1 MDQNT
6 AYQRIKYL
14 REELNLHNY
23 RYYVLSEPVISD
35 FEYDRKMTEL
45 LELEKEFPQFS
56 DPLSPSV
63 RIGDDRNEEFVQA
76 EHLTP
81 MFSLA
86 NTYNSGDLAEF
97 DERIRKAVGE
107 VEYICELKY
116 DGAAISLTYEQGK
129 LTRAVTRGDGV
140 KGDVVTSN
148 ILTIKSIPLKL
159 SIDNT
164 PDYFEIRGEILLN
177 RNVFEALNRERT
189 ESGEIPFANPR
200 NAAAGTL
207 KMQKSSAVAKRKL
220 DCLLYSLAGNQLPSA
235 THLGNLEWA
244 RSAGF
249 KVPPYIE
256 VKKDLAGVMEFILK
270 WQEDRKN
277 LPFDTDGVVIK
288 VNSIDQQ
295 NELGF
300 TAKSPRWAVAYK
312 YPAEKAETTLI
323 SVDFQVGRTGAV
335 TPVANLEPVYL
346 GGTTVK
352 RASLH
357 NADQIAL
364 LDLHLGDLVS
374 IEKGGEII
382 PKITAVNKSKRD
394 LFAVPVAFVTHCP
407 ECGTLLTK
415 DAGEARHY
423 CPNESGCP
431 PQIKGRIE
439 HFVSRKA
446 MNIDGIGEET
456 VDQLFREGLLHEIPD
471 LYTIT
476 VDQLLALERFAGK
489 SAENLVKAISE
500 STKIPFERVLYALG
514 IRFVGETVAKKLARS
529 MGSIEKIM
537 EASRN
542 DLLKVDEIGEKIA
555 DSVVAYMATDKNRL
569 MIQTL
574 MGFGVQ
580 FRTEHQESD
589 SGNLPL
595 SGKTIVVSG
604 SFSRFSRD
612 EIKDL
617 IEKNGGKN
625 SGSVTSKTS
634 LIVAGENM
642 GPEKRKKAESLGI
655 PILSEEE
662 LISML
667 GVVQDASDFS

>member
-1 MDQNT
+1 MDHNT
-6 AYQRIKYL
+6 AYQRIKHL

-23 RYYVLSEPVISD
+23 RYYVLNEPVITD
-35 FEYDRKMTEL
+35 FEYDQMMSEL
-45 LELEKEFPQFS
+45 ISLEREYPQFS
-56 DPLSPSV
+56 DPFSPTV

-76 EHLTP
+76 EHFTP

-86 NTYNSGDLAEF
+86 NTYNFEELAEF
-97 DERIRKAVGE
+97 DDRVRKAVGQ
-107 VEYICELKY
+107 VEYVCELKY
-116 DGAAISLTYEQGK
+116 DGAAISLTYEKGL

-159 SIDNT
+159 NIGEV
-164 PDYFEIRGEILLN
+164 PEVFEIRGEILLN
-177 RNVFEALNRERT
+177 RNVFEALNKERL
-189 ESGEIPFANPR
+189 EAGEVPFANPR
-200 NAAAGTL
+200 NAASGTL
-207 KMQKSSAVAKRKL
+207 KMQKSSQVARRKL
-220 DCLLYSLAGNQLPSA
+220 DCLLYSLAGSRLPSE
-235 THLGNLEWA
+235 THFGSLEWA
-244 RSAGF
+244 RNAGF
-249 KVPPYIE
+249 KVPPYME
-256 VKKDLAGVMEFILK
+256 VKKDLEGVTEFIQK
-270 WQEDRKN
+270 WHEGRKK

-312 YPAEKAETTLI
+312 YPPEKAETKLV

-357 NADQIAL
+357 NADQISL

-394 LFAVPVAFVTHCP
+394 LFAVPVTFITNCP
-407 ECGTLLTK
+407 ECGALLRK

-439 HFVSRKA
+439 HFISRKA
-446 MNIDGIGEET
+446 MNIEGIGEET
-456 VDQLFREGLLHEIPD
+456 VDQLYREGLIHQLPD
-471 LYTIT
+471 LFKLS
-476 VDQLLALERFAGK
+476 VDQLLTLDRFAEK
-489 SAENLVKAISE
+489 SAENLIKAISD
-500 STKIPFERVLYALG
+500 SVSIPFERVLFALG

-529 MGSIEKIM
+529 MGSIDKIM
-537 EASRN
+537 EADR
-542 DLLKVDEIGEKIA
+542 DTLLKVDEVGEKIA
-555 DSVVAYMATDKNRL
+555 DSLLAYMADEKNRGIIESL
-569 MIQTL
+569 KAAGL
-574 MGFGVQ
+574 Q
-580 FRTEHQESD
+580 FETKELLVPA
-589 SGNLPL
+589 GNLPL
-595 SGKTIVVSG
+595 SGKIIVVSG
-604 SFSRFSRD
+604 SFSKYSRD

-625 SGSVTSKTS
+625 SGSVTSKTT
-634 LIVAGENM
+634 LVVAGDNM

-655 PILSEEE
+655 PIVTEDDLVD
-662 LISML
+662 ML
-667 GVVQDASDFS
+667 GTSSGDA